1 MLLRGFLGPL
11 TAKAVAG
18 KDRKAGILGE
28 SGIGERE
35 IAKDKNGAACGF
47 KAATVEAIGT
57 EAGRNVPI
65 RSTFFLNHKSSIS
78 QEATLAATAES
89 RILAWPGVQTIETL
103 IKVESP

>member
-18 KDRKAGILGE
+18 KDREAGILGE

-47 KAATVEAIGT
+47 EAAGVEAIGT
-57 EAGRNVPI
+57 EAGRNARV
-65 RSTFFLNHKSSIS
+65 RSTFFLTHKSSIS
-78 QEATLAATAES
+78 QEATLADTLES
-89 RILAWPGVQTIETL
+89 RILARPGRQTIETL
-103 IKVESP
+103 IEVESP